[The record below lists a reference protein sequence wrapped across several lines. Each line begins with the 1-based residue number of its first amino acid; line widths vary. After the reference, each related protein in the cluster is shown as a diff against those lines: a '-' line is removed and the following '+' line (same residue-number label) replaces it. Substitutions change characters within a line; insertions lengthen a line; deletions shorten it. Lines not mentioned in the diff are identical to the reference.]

1 MMKEDTGSEMEK
13 EEDTGSMLRVR
24 TKRRDKRSIRGAM
37 SKANKADYC
46 VYTLAETSM
55 MMPKVV
61 AILDAKKNNTTLS
74 STSRWL
80 L

>member
-1 MMKEDTGSEMEK
+1 MKEDTGSEMEE
-13 EEDTGSMLRVR
+13 EEDTGSMLGVR
-24 TKRRDKRSIRGAM
+24 TKRRDKRSIGGAM
-37 SKANKADYC
+37 SKANKVDY

-61 AILDAKKNNTTLS
+61 AILDGKKSYTTWS
-74 STSRWL
+74 STSHWL